1 MSDTCIIDVTKMMI
15 IQMCHRS
22 IEATQIG
29 KVSLTKWVQE
39 VLAVFMKNLVLKTYE
54 HWADILGF
62 LQRRNLI
69 IWTCAFQK
77 TFLSEVMIMIGF
89 TFPRS
94 NIDMSAFKK
103 VTSLKVTNQT
113 VISSRQRLL
122 ISIQSKK
129 HDRIF
134 TTF

>member
-39 VLAVFMKNLVLKTYE
+39 ILAVSMKNLCSEDLG
-54 HWADILGF
+54 ADVSGF

-69 IWTCAFQK
+69 I
-77 TFLSEVMIMIGF
+77 
-89 TFPRS
+89 
-94 NIDMSAFKK
+94 
-103 VTSLKVTNQT
+103 
-113 VISSRQRLL
+113 
-122 ISIQSKK
+122 
-129 HDRIF
+129 
-134 TTF
+134 